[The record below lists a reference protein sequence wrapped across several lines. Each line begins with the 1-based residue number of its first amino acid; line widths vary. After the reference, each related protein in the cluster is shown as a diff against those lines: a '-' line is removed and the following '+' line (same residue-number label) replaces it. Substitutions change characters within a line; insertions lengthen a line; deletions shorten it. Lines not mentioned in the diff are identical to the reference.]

1 MRAMKAI
8 REDSYCKNGPRVW
21 SAEDNPTALGFNR
34 RMVAVNRMYGW
45 LYAQGILQQ
54 VFRLADFTL
63 AEE

>member
-1 MRAMKAI
+1 MNATRRTAI
-8 REDSYCKNGPRVW
+8 VKTTPRVW
-21 SAEDNPTALGFNR
+21 SAEADPTAPGFNR
-34 RMVAVNRMYGW
+34 RVAAVNRMYGW